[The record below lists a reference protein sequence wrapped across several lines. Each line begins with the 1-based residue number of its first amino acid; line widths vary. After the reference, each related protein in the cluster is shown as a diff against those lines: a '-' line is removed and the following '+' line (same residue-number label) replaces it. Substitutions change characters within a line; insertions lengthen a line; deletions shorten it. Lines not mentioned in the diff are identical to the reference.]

1 MSLLRRFTDFSQRRD
16 VHVTQWRAATERVA
30 IQGSPCAI
38 HTIGFVRPPPST
50 PINTSTKE
58 RFVTSRKW
66 ILVVAGCGLLTLGLA
81 ACGGDDDDDSG
92 SSGASGLSGEIRI
105 DGSSTVAPLTQTA
118 AELFQEE
125 NPDTEVT
132 VGTSGTSG
140 GFEKFCNGETDISDA
155 SRPIEPTEEK
165 ACADEGVEYEEV
177 QVANDA
183 LSVIVNP
190 NNPVTCITVEQLN
203 SIWDRDSSV
212 DSWDDIEGLDSDVGD
227 EEITLFGAGSD
238 SGTYDYF
245 TEAVNGEEGVIRT
258 DYNSIGED
266 DNAAIQGVA
275 GDEWAMAF
283 VPYSFV
289 TEAGETVKVLEIDDG
304 DGCVAPTEQTVQDGT
319 YVPLGRPLFIY
330 PSAEALQEEVTVE
343 FVRFYID
350 TQEQITTDATFIPM
364 TEDQTA
370 TSEETVETLAGGS
383 GGSSS

>member
-1 MSLLRRFTDFSQRRD
+1 
-16 VHVTQWRAATERVA
+16 
-30 IQGSPCAI
+30 
-38 HTIGFVRPPPST
+38 
-50 PINTSTKE
+50 
-58 RFVTSRKW
+58 VTSRKW
-66 ILVVAGCGLLTLGLA
+66 ILVVAGCALLTLGLA
-81 ACGGDDDDDSG
+81 ACGGDDDDASG
-92 SSGASGLSGEIRI
+92 DSGASGLSGEIRV
-105 DGSSTVAPLTQTA
+105 DGSSTVAPLTETA

-125 NPDTEVT
+125 NPDTEVA

-155 SRPIEPTEEK
+155 SREIEPTEEK
-165 ACADEGVEYEEV
+165 ACADNDIAYEEV

-190 NNPVTCITVEQLN
+190 NNPVTCMTVEQLN
-203 SIWDRDSSV
+203 SIWDRDSPV
-212 DSWDDIEGLDSDVGD
+212 DSWDDIEDLDADVGD

-289 TEAGETVKVLEIDDG
+289 TEAGATVKPLEIDDG

-330 PSAEALQEEVTVE
+330 PSEEALQEEVTVE

-350 TQEQITTDATFIPM
+350 NQAQITTDATFIPM
-364 TEDQTA
+364 TEEQTA
-370 TSEETVETLAGGS
+370 TSEETVDRLAGGS
-383 GGSSS
+383 GGSSN